1 MNIIKHFTIIKK
13 RIITNNVINKIIK
26 HIKKSHINA
35 YTIGKEIMYIYSIL
49 YNIFK
54 HAFQVL
60 GFFSPSQLRSSML
73 SPHPK
78 EGRSRRRSRAMCR
91 C

>member
-49 YNIFK
+49 YVCIYSY
-54 HAFQVL
+54 V
-60 GFFSPSQLRSSML
+60 
-73 SPHPK
+73 
-78 EGRSRRRSRAMCR
+78 
-91 C
+91 